1 MSAVRVSRSRGPRC
15 GVSRRRGLA
24 TVELAVLLP
33 PLLAL
38 LFGTLEIGYMARQS
52 QALSHVAREA
62 ARVAATGATMSR
74 IQANTIGVAP
84 SLDPRNIQTSIQ
96 YRHWDDAGGAWGSW
110 ATLADDGVEN
120 AAATGD
126 QIRVGLQYSYELA
139 TGGLFAGL
147 LNASEGN
154 VVTVSS
160 TIVVVRE

>member
-1 MSAVRVSRSRGPRC
+1 MSAVRVSRSRGTRC

-33 PLLAL
+33 PLIAL
-38 LFGTLEIGYMARQS
+38 LFGTLEIGYMAKQS

-62 ARVAATGATMSR
+62 ARVAATGATIGR
-74 IQANTIGVAP
+74 IQAHTAGVAP
-84 SLDPRNIQTSIQ
+84 SLDPRNIQTSIE

-110 ATLADDGVEN
+110 TTLVDDGVEN
-120 AAATGD
+120 TAATGD

-139 TGGLFAGL
+139 TGGLLAGL

-154 VVTVSS
+154 LVTVGS
-160 TIVVVRE
+160 TIVSMRE